1 MIRHGIRARRA
12 LQAELH
18 RRGVAASGLLLGLLQ
33 TVLCVGFLVIL
44 VYIFLFF
51 VEESMYFQVDDIQ
64 VRGTRSLGAA
74 AVQRQAGVALGDNMV
89 GLDVSEAEARL
100 DTMPFVR
107 QSEVSRYFPNV
118 VTIEIEERIPI
129 AGVQMPNSVAE
140 IDSEGVVLREL
151 SPHELH
157 VGPLINGEPEQWIAA
172 VGERIESKRLEAALE
187 VWRRF
192 AAIALAAEMTVSEIW
207 VREVNDIRMFCDELP
222 FEIRWGRGD
231 FETQARRLAALWEE
245 RGDELDCEYYL
256 DLRWGQDVA
265 CW

>member
-1 MIRHGIRARRA
+1 MMHHSVPFRGVLDATI
-12 LQAELH
+12 Q
-18 RRGVAASGLLLGLLQ
+18 RRGLAAPGLLFGLLQ
-33 TVLCVGFLVIL
+33 TVLCVGFLIVL
-44 VYIFLFF
+44 VYIFRFF
-51 VEESMYFQVDDIQ
+51 IEESMYFQVDDIQ
-64 VRGTRSLGAA
+64 VRGVRSLNAA
-74 AVQRQAGVALGDNMV
+74 HVQRRAGVALGDNMV
-89 GLDVSEAEARL
+89 GLDVAEAEARL
-100 DTMPFVR
+100 DAMPFVR

-129 AGVQMPNSVAE
+129 AGVQMPNSIAE

-157 VGPLINGEPEQWIAA
+157 VGPLINGEPAQWVAG
-172 VGERIESKRLEAALE
+172 VGERIESARLEAGLE

-192 AAIALAAEMTVSEIW
+192 AATALAAEMTVSEIW

>member
-1 MIRHGIRARRA
+1 MRYCIRTRSA
-12 LQAELH
+12 LTAKSRQ
-18 RRGVAASGLLLGLLQ
+18 RGLAAPGLVFGLLQ
-33 TVLCVGFLVIL
+33 AVLCVGFLIIL
-44 VYIFLFF
+44 FYVFRFF

-64 VRGTRSLGAA
+64 VRGVRSLNAA
-74 AVQRQAGVALGDNMV
+74 HVQRRAGVEVGDNMV
-89 GLDVSEAEARL
+89 GLDVAEARARL
-100 DTMPFVR
+100 DAMPFVR
-107 QSEVSRYFPNV
+107 RSEVSRSFPNI

-129 AGVQMPNSVAE
+129 AGVQMPNSIAE

-157 VGPLINGEPEQWIAA
+157 VGPLINGEPAQWVAA
-172 VGERIESKRLEAALE
+172 VGEQIESGRLQAGLE
-187 VWRRF
+187 VWRQF
-192 AAIALAAEMTVSEIW
+192 AATALAAEMTVSEIW

-231 FETQARRLAALWEE
+231 FETQARRLAALWKE